1 MYMDEH
7 RVTPLLPDKTV
18 DSAWWRQKKVWVS
31 AAMLAALVVAVV
43 SWWLLK
49 SPPPGPSSQEIPSGQ
64 QAKASLYKGS
74 YVGDLTSET
83 TLENI
88 AISSLG
94 AQGIDIDPKTGQVYI
109 GAFAG
114 LSNKCL
120 NQPGLSGGTLS
131 VVDPAQKKEIASVTT
146 DGAPIWPAVGA
157 SRNKVYVAASTG
169 SVAVHELGT
178 GKKLSS
184 INLGGLPH
192 MPAILGN
199 IMVVSNTYNQ
209 SQTYYSAINLDTEKE
224 LGHYTG
230 PKLPHPI
237 VIDEKLKRAYM
248 MGVEDAGIV
257 AIDMTT
263 GQPIETFKLE
273 GGRGQLALWEEQ
285 NLAVTDASSGG
296 ASLSLF
302 DWNARR
308 LSQSIGFEGAN
319 SPGTVLAIDQ
329 TSGLLFV
336 IVSDNNAVGVVSL
349 KDRKPIGY
357 FKVGACPYAVR
368 LDETRGKGYVTN
380 TGDKTITMFD
390 LAALRAKLGN

>member
-1 MYMDEH
+1 MEEPK
-7 RVTPLLPDKTV
+7 TILSPSDKTV
-18 DSAWWRQKKVWVS
+18 DTVWWRQKKVLVG
-31 AAMLAALVVAVV
+31 AVLLATFLTVGVI
-43 SWWLLK
+43 SWWLMRP
-49 SPPPGPSSQEIPSGQ
+49 SSPGPTSQNVPSDQ
-64 QAKASLYKGS
+64 KTEASLYKGS
-74 YVGDLTSET
+74 YLGDLTSET
-83 TLENI
+83 VVENI

-94 AQGIDIDPKTGQVYI
+94 AQGIDIDPETGQVYI

-114 LSNKCL
+114 LTNKCL

-131 VVDPAQKKEIASVTT
+131 VVDPAQKKEIAAVTT
-146 DGAPIWPAVGA
+146 DGAPIWPAVDA
-157 SRNKVYVAASTG
+157 SRNKVYIAASSG
-169 SVAVHELGT
+169 SIAVHELGT
-178 GKKLSS
+178 GKKLGS

-192 MPAILGN
+192 MPAIVGN

-224 LGHYTG
+224 IGHYTS

-237 VIDEKLKRAYM
+237 VVDEQLKRAYM
-248 MGVEDAGIV
+248 MGVEDASIV

-263 GQPIETFKLE
+263 GQPIETFQLP

-285 NLAVTDASSGG
+285 NIAVTDASSGG

-302 DWNARR
+302 DWRTR
-308 LSQSIGFEGAN
+308 QLTQSLGFEGAN

-336 IVSDNNAVGVVSL
+336 IISDQNAVGVVSL
-349 KDRKPIGY
+349 EDRKPVGY

-368 LDETRGKGYVTN
+368 LDETRGKGYITN
-380 TGDKTITMFD
+380 TGDKTLTVFD
-390 LAALRAKLGN
+390 LASLRQKLTD